1 MTQLINTLMD
11 KLAKQRSVSLYERQ
25 EEKIKEINAKY
36 NLDIKPIDIIRV
48 GVDLALTELEKKL
61 EKGE

>member
-25 EEKIKEINAKY
+25 EEKIKQINEKY
-36 NLDIKPIDIIRV
+36 SLDIKPIDIIRV
-48 GVDLALTELEKKL
+48 GVDLALAELEKKL